1 MEPKDDDIAIIGLS
15 CRFAGDAKDVNG
27 YWDLLSQGKS
37 AFSPKA
43 RFDGDGTASSSHPGY
58 YLQDDV
64 YQFDASFF
72 GISPKEAKGM
82 DPSQRLMLEVAYEA
96 FESAGL
102 TLETVAGSNTSVY
115 AAQWTCDYRDMLARN
130 LPSAPTYAATGTGTT
145 LLSNR
150 LSWFFDLRG
159 PSLTVNTACSS
170 SLVALH
176 EACEG
181 LRRGEADMALVAGA
195 NVILCEDMFTYLGM
209 QNFLSTSGKCKSFD
223 AAGDGYGR
231 GEGVAAILLRRMPA
245 AVEDHV
251 SPIRAVIRGTGVN
264 QNGRMKG
271 ITLPSVDAQVALMQK
286 TYRSAGLPVTE
297 TAYVDAHGTGTKAG
311 DPVELE
317 AIGRAIAQ
325 ARGADSGKKVM
336 VGSGKA
342 GIGHTEASAGL
353 ASVIRS
359 ILILESGMIPPNI
372 YLTQLNPNLR
382 LDEWYLEIPTELT
395 PWPSDCDLRRISVC
409 STGYG
414 GTNAHAILD
423 ESRHYLQ
430 ARGLLE
436 NKGVQGSRAPIWAT
450 ADQQQEAQNKTSSDD
465 LSSSNS
471 SSRSKRFLFTVSS
484 NHEKGVQRQL
494 VSLAQWCSAMEE
506 EVEADTETEI
516 LADLAYTLNQRRTHF
531 TWRTSIAASSI
542 SELKVAAENAAGKS
556 VTSHGKQTMD
566 EAGLCFVFTGQGAQW
581 PRMGQELYLESATFR
596 SSIDTADR
604 YFRDVLHCS
613 WSVVDELFRDETK
626 SRVDQHAFS
635 QPLTTVLQM
644 GLVDLLQEWNIKPD
658 WIIGHSSGE
667 IAGAYCLGALTQH
680 DAWKIAYSCGAFE
693 SEQEG
698 SMMAVSISKNEA
710 DSIIREHASSGGV
723 VVACINSPTNVTLA
737 GDSASLDDLEKLLHG
752 RSIFSQRL
760 RVDVAYHSSHMEAMV
775 AAYKQAISQ
784 IVLDEAVPART
795 MFSAVTGEEICAHE
809 LGPAY
814 WGKNIASQVRFSDAV
829 KNLITSFPTRNK
841 IFVEIGPHHTMQLP
855 LKQILTRCSTPLGT
869 STEYV
874 YLLSRGKD
882 SAATAYAAAGQLHM
896 LGVPVSLS
904 RLNESGTDR
913 RPQLIVDLPPYAWR
927 HEDTY
932 NAIESAAMET
942 RSHTER
948 TKADRESRRICFSL
962 DWQPAP
968 EIFTE
973 EAAAGEET
981 KDVTLL
987 LPQRPTQTL
996 RALSGLVTQRL
1007 QSSGYHVQSHAW
1019 PVVGHSTKGRK
1030 CVSLVELDAPIFD
1043 NASAGDVSALQR
1055 VVLDSSSVL
1064 WVSLSTPAGAIVPA
1078 LAQTLRSETPGLH
1091 FRSLQ
1096 VAPPYASRIADLGS
1110 TIARLAV
1117 SSTADMEFR
1126 ESRSVLCVPRV
1137 NEDAA
1142 LDEVLRSFL
1151 PQQPLGTPLPAS
1163 QKPDHRLQTDAT
1175 YVLAGGLG
1183 GLGRN
1188 IATFLVD
1195 LGARHLCFLSRSSTT
1210 ASPDTETFLAN
1221 LRKRQ
1226 VSVSAYK
1233 CDIADI
1239 RSLRA
1244 ALQQCRQEHPPI
1256 KGIIQCAM
1264 VLRDVSFHKMT
1275 HPQWQEALRPKSSR
1289 QRQPR
1294 RRDSLPERA

>member
-1 MEPKDDDIAIIGLS
+1 M
-15 CRFAGDAKDVNG
+15 
-27 YWDLLSQGKS
+27 
-37 AFSPKA
+37 
-43 RFDGDGTASSSHPGY
+43 
-58 YLQDDV
+58 
-64 YQFDASFF
+64 
-72 GISPKEAKGM
+72 
-82 DPSQRLMLEVAYEA
+82 
-96 FESAGL
+96 
-102 TLETVAGSNTSVY
+102 
-115 AAQWTCDYRDMLARN
+115 
-130 LPSAPTYAATGTGTT
+130 
-145 LLSNR
+145 
-150 LSWFFDLRG
+150 
-159 PSLTVNTACSS
+159 
-170 SLVALH
+170 
-176 EACEG
+176 
-181 LRRGEADMALVAGA
+181 
-195 NVILCEDMFTYLGM
+195 
-209 QNFLSTSGKCKSFD
+209 
-223 AAGDGYGR
+223 
-231 GEGVAAILLRRMPA
+231 
-245 AVEDHV
+245 
-251 SPIRAVIRGTGVN
+251 
-264 QNGRMKG
+264 
-271 ITLPSVDAQVALMQK
+271 
-286 TYRSAGLPVTE
+286 
-297 TAYVDAHGTGTKAG
+297 
-311 DPVELE
+311 
-317 AIGRAIAQ
+317 
-325 ARGADSGKKVM
+325 
-336 VGSGKA
+336 
-342 GIGHTEASAGL
+342 
-353 ASVIRS
+353 
-359 ILILESGMIPPNI
+359 
-372 YLTQLNPNLR
+372 
-382 LDEWYLEIPTELT
+382 
-395 PWPSDCDLRRISVC
+395 
-409 STGYG
+409 
-414 GTNAHAILD
+414 
-423 ESRHYLQ
+423 
-430 ARGLLE
+430 
-436 NKGVQGSRAPIWAT
+436 
-450 ADQQQEAQNKTSSDD
+450 
-465 LSSSNS
+465 
-471 SSRSKRFLFTVSS
+471 
-484 NHEKGVQRQL
+484 
-494 VSLAQWCSAMEE
+494 
-506 EVEADTETEI
+506 
-516 LADLAYTLNQRRTHF
+516 NQRRSHF
-531 TWRTSIAASSI
+531 TWRTSITASSI
-542 SELKVAAENAAGKS
+542 SELKVAAETAAGKS

-566 EAGLCFVFTGQGAQW
+566 DAGLCFVFTGQGAQW
-581 PRMGQELYLESATFR
+581 PRMGQELYLDSATFR
-596 SSIDTADR
+596 SSIDAADR
-604 YFRDVLHCS
+604 YFRDVLYCS
-613 WSVVDELFRDETK
+613 WSVVDELFRDEAK
-626 SRVDQHAFS
+626 SRIDQHAFS

-644 GLVDLLQEWNIKPD
+644 GLVDLLQEWKIKPD

-667 IAGAYCLGALTQH
+667 IAGAYCLGALTRH

-698 SMMAVSISKNEA
+698 SMMAVGISKSEA
-710 DSIIREHASSGGV
+710 DSIISEHAPSGGV

-752 RSIFSQRL
+752 RGIFSQRL

-814 WGKNIASQVRFSDAV
+814 WSKNIASQVRFSDAV

-855 LKQILTRCSTPLGT
+855 LKQILTRSSTPPGT

-874 YLLSRGKD
+874 YFLSRGKD
-882 SAATAYAAAGQLHM
+882 SATTAYAAAGQLHS

-904 RLNESGTDR
+904 RLNEAGTDR
-913 RPQLIVDLPPYAWR
+913 RPQLIVDLPPYSWR

-942 RSHTER
+942 RSHTEP

-968 EIFTE
+968 EVSTE

-981 KDVTLL
+981 KY
-987 LPQRPTQTL
+987 TL

-1007 QSSGYHVQSHAW
+1007 QSSGFHVESAAW
-1019 PVVGHSTKGRK
+1019 PVVGQSTKGRK

-1163 QKPDHRLQTDAT
+1163 QKPDHRLQPDAT

-1233 CDIADI
+1233 CDIADM

-1256 KGIIQCAM
+1256 KGIVQCAM

-1275 HPQWQEALRPKSSR
+1275 HPQWQEALRPKVQGSANLAAAIPSLNEPKR
-1289 QRQPR
+1289 QRQSQGQSQPPFFIMLSSFTSVFGNR
-1294 RRDSLPERA
+1294 TQANYVAACAFQDALAHDLHDNRGIHAVSLRLGIMRDVGYLAQHGATGPLRDWEPGFGLREFEMRALLHAAMDGQTPTQPITGLPTAAAAAAAGLARPFFLDGNPKFAALELSSTNHDTAVSKQQQVPTSNTAACPIANAPSSSLSSLSQLDRGDPDAKDQISTAFVAAIAAALHMSVGEVVLTRALHALGADSLTVIEVQSWLFRALGVRLSAEELMADVPLSRVVERVWEEWRGRDCGSK